1 DHDTAPGAV
10 FSTGIHLVTYK
21 PIASDRLRNSLR
33 AVQPDGRRPPHEF
46 DRVELRVPAVLHMS
60 DQNVPASILDISAGG
75 VALSTKHAIPKA
87 LVEKTTRNISRGA
100 GRGRVFY
107 CLTGPRQAPGVLPPR
122 RKSKAAAER

>member
-1 DHDTAPGAV
+1 LIGCATPSV
-10 FSTGIHLVTYK
+10 LCN
-21 PIASDRLRNSLR
+21 LM
-33 AVQPDGRRPPHEF
+33 GRRPPREF

-100 GRGRVFY
+100 GRGKVFY
-107 CLTGPRQAPGVLPPR
+107 CLTGPRPFLTDIGVLGKKAPGVLPPR
-122 RKSKAAAER
+122 RK